1 MNSMNP
7 LFNPEYWDCKCD
19 DNYIHKKPRNYCPSC
34 GASENN
40 SSDSWSHE
48 VETLYNAMGDKALL
62 LGRNILKRIHVKR
75 ANEG

>member
-1 MNSMNP
+1 MNSMKP

-19 DNYIHKKPRNYCPSC
+19 DNYIHKKPRNYCPRC
-34 GASENN
+34 GASESN

-48 VETLYNAMGDKALL
+48 IEKLYNTVGDPALM

-75 ANEG
+75 ANGG